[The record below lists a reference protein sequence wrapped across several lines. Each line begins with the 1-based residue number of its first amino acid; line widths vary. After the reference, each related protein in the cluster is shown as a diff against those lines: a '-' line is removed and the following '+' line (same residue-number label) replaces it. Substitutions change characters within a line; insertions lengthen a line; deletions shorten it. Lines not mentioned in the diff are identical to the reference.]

1 MEGEGHWQTLEHDN
15 DYEIFSEYPYP
26 IRRIS
31 NKRVVSEFDQ
41 GNGYICVNLN
51 KHKLMKHR
59 IVAETFIPNPEGLR
73 EVDHINRDRGD
84 FHISN
89 LRWTTRRE
97 NMRNISGSNGYWFD
111 IVDSLPEDAV
121 EIIQYSYHTLE
132 NYYYVPSEDVFYCFM
147 GTQYRRMNVLRQ
159 YNKDYIN
166 ITDVE
171 GRRTKLFIA
180 KFKRDNGY
188 V

>member
-41 GNGYICVNLN
+41 GDGYICVNLN

-97 NMRNISGSNGYWFD
+97 NMRNISGSNGY
-111 IVDSLPEDAV
+111 
-121 EIIQYSYHTLE
+121 
-132 NYYYVPSEDVFYCFM
+132 FM

-171 GRRTKLFIA
+171 GRRTKLSIA

-188 V
+188 T

>member
-31 NKRVVSEFDQ
+31 NKRVVSEFDN
-41 GNGYICVNLN
+41 GDGYICVYLN
-51 KHKLMKHR
+51 KHKLFKHK
-59 IVAETFIPNPEGLR
+59 IVANQFIPNPEGLR

-132 NYYYVPSEDVFYCFM
+132 NYYYVPSEDAFYYFM

-171 GRRTKLFIA
+171 GRRTKLSIA

-188 V
+188 T